1 MNWVDIKYIFEQIK
15 NGKVVSKK
23 ASSLTDE
30 WITLQLTPTTVVG
43 QYNHQGLEQGIY
55 LVSMG
60 WQGGSA
66 MFFHYMGS
74 ERADFQPYGSSAGQV
89 SLSLQENSLSAFWV
103 TEGARKPMRNLKMNV
118 KKIL

>member
-23 ASSLTDE
+23 ASSLTNE
-30 WITLQLTPTTVVG
+30 WITLQLTPTTVAG

-60 WQGGSA
+60 WQGGAA
-66 MFFHYMGS
+66 MFFRYMGS
-74 ERADFQPYGSSAGQV
+74 EHPDFQPYGSATGMV
-89 SLSLQENSLSAFWV
+89 SLSLQENSLSAFWE
-103 TEGARKPMRNLKMNV
+103 TEDTRKPMKNLKMKV